1 MKRVPCQE
9 LLDTD
14 AGTPDEIAAS
24 LRDLKNINRWFGGIG
39 TTESM
44 VKRVAQASGLRR
56 LSLLEVASGFGY
68 LPKEVRERAQRYG
81 LELDVTLSDRSASH
95 LDHSLPA
102 VAADVLSLPFPDNS
116 FDVVSSSLFIH
127 HLGPGSLVDCVR
139 ESLRVSRRAVL
150 INDVIRN
157 ALHLMLVYS
166 GIPLFRSRLTHHD
179 APASVR
185 QAYTIDEMRDMLSR
199 ISGARIEIS
208 KHYFFRMGVIVWKS
222 ERDHV

>member
-24 LRDLKNINRWFGGIG
+24 LNDLKNINRWFGGLG
-39 TTESM
+39 TTDSM
-44 VKRVAQASGLRR
+44 VRKVAQASGLRR
-56 LSLLEVASGFGY
+56 LSLLEVASGFGD
-68 LPKEVRERAQRYG
+68 LPKTIRQHSQRYG

-95 LDHSLPA
+95 LDHSFPA

-116 FDVVSSSLFIH
+116 FDIVHSALFMH
-127 HLGPGSLVDCVR
+127 HLGPEQVVSCVQ

-150 INDVIRN
+150 VNDVIRH
-157 ALHLMLVYS
+157 ALHLILVYS
-166 GIPLFRSRLTHHD
+166 GLPLFRSRLTHHD

-185 QAYTIDEMRDMLSR
+185 QAYTVDEMRCILSR
-199 ISGARIEIS
+199 IPGARVEIS
-208 KHYFFRMGVIVWKS
+208 KHYLFRMGVIVWKS
-222 ERDHV
+222 GHNHV